1 MMAHDTKL
9 GRRELIKRSTGAV
22 LGTAFLGTMAAE
34 QAFSQEGGERGRRGG
49 EAPPKGSPRPADE
62 LRPHTGAGYVGNSD
76 RLHGNGPMD
85 DATRAIVKFV
95 HAYKPS
101 DMSETTRKMVNRTM
115 VDSVACAVA
124 GFENEAVR
132 ICARMARQV
141 RASEHGM
148 SSTVMGYGI
157 TSTPELAAFANSA
170 MVRYVDFNDT
180 PHDSNLIPAALAIGE
195 ALHSSGDD
203 VLAAIVVGY
212 EVMRTQSGE
221 SVAPA
226 MAAGKLLGLDEDRLA
241 NAVSLALVPHVAL
254 NKGVGAMSMWK
265 GCRSAEAIK
274 CGVWAA
280 LMAKEG
286 MTGNP
291 QPFEG
296 RGGLWSRSGPGRW
309 AQTGLPVEKGSMSID
324 ETWHKRFPSDQQT
337 QGILN
342 IMPEIRAWTKA
353 DEIAAIQYDMTF
365 SDWQEVGGNAKWDPR
380 NHDTADHSMPY
391 VLARNLIDGETYLDA
406 FEDEMLPYKNPQVK
420 ALMDKMTLGPVKNWS
435 GNGTGRMTIRK
446 TSGETRSFD
455 THGGVRNATPDDYLR
470 RMTDEDVTAKFVRVC
485 EHRHVTNAQR
495 DLVLKQWWR
504 LADAKDIAEPMR
516 MLHTF
521 GKPKPL

>member
-1 MMAHDTKL
+1 MTGGPRV
-9 GRRELIKRSTGAV
+9 GRRELLRLGTGAV
-22 LGTAFLGTMAAE
+22 IGTLAAE
-34 QAFSQEGGERGRRGG
+34 RALSQDRSRSRGG
-49 EAPPKGSPRPADE
+49 TEAPAKGSPRPDGE
-62 LRPHTGAGYVGNSD
+62 LRPHTGPGYVGSTD
-76 RLHGNGPMD
+76 RLGANGPMD
-85 DATRAIVKFV
+85 DATRAIVSFV
-95 HAYKPS
+95 HGYRPA
-101 DMSETTRKMVNRTM
+101 DMSATTLAMVNRTM
-115 VDSVACAVA
+115 VDSAACAIA

-132 ICARMARQV
+132 ICARLARQV
-141 RASEHGM
+141 RSTEHGL
-148 SSTVMGYGI
+148 SSTVLGYGI
-157 TSTPELAAFANSA
+157 TTTPELASFVNSA

-195 ALHSSGDD
+195 ALHASGED

-296 RGGLWSRSGPGRW
+296 RGGLWSRNGPGRW
-309 AQTGLPVEKGSMSID
+309 AETGLPITKGAMAID

-342 IMPEIRAWTKA
+342 VMPEIRAWVRP
-353 DEIAAIQYDMTF
+353 DEIASIQYDMTF
-365 SDWQEVGGNAKWDPR
+365 GDWQEVGGNAKWDPR

-406 FEDEMLPYKNPQVK
+406 FDEDKLPYRNPHVK
-420 ALMDKMTLGPVKNWS
+420 ALMDKMTLGPVKGWS

-446 TSGETRSFD
+446 TNGDVRAFD
-455 THGGVRNATPDDYLR
+455 THGGVRNATSRDYLR
-470 RMTDEDVTAKFVRVC
+470 RMTDDDVTEKFVRVC
-485 EHRHVTNAQR
+485 EHRHVAAAQR

-504 LADAKDIAEPMR
+504 LGAFKDIGEPLR
-516 MLHTF
+516 SLRTF
-521 GKPKPL
+521 GRPVPL